1 MPNEAEAIPDE
12 LKAPIGVAD
21 DLLLPPTTPV
31 GNETVT
37 GCVLGKGDN
46 GEEVN
51 GTEASKKKEES
62 GEKNGVENQGNGE
75 DSPGTVRFSR
85 CLLFSRF
92 SYLCVFCGTSR
103 RRKWRLEV
111 GLMVALWILVALEG
125 FLGFSRC
132 TIIL

>member
-31 GNETVT
+31 GSDTVS
-37 GCVLGKGDN
+37 GGVLGKGDN

-51 GTEASKKKEES
+51 GTEASKKEES
-62 GEKNGVENQGNGE
+62 GEKNGVESPGNGE
-75 DSPGTVRFSR
+75 DSPGTVRFFR
-85 CLLFSRF
+85 CLLFFRV
-92 SYLCVFCGTSR
+92 SYLSTFCGTSR

-111 GLMVALWILVALEG
+111 GLMVALWVLVALEG
-125 FLGFSRC
+125 FLGFSKST
-132 TIIL
+132 TIL

>member
-31 GNETVT
+31 ENDTVS
-37 GCVLGKGDN
+37 GGVLGKGDN

-51 GTEASKKKEES
+51 GTEASKKEES
-62 GEKNGVENQGNGE
+62 GEKNGVESQGNGE
-75 DSPGTVRFSR
+75 DSPGTVRFFR
-85 CLLFSRF
+85 CFLLLLFFDFLS
-92 SYLCVFCGTSR
+92 LCGTSR
-103 RRKWRLEV
+103 RRKWLLEV
-111 GLMVALWILVALEG
+111 GLMVALWVLVGQEG

-132 TIIL
+132 TTIL